1 MLRHSNTGDKT
12 NKCAYQSRTQTIM
25 LNRMTKSTQNLNSCS
40 FHLQVVFKKLQVP
53 PPDSPQKIYR
63 CQLYVSFQRLDVLLM
78 REQPE
83 VLKGFFRTSNGS
95 LIRYLFKSYKYN
107 VQVALGKLHMPY
119 PDNSQK
125 LTDVMSG

>member
-1 MLRHSNTGDKT
+1 
-12 NKCAYQSRTQTIM
+12 
-25 LNRMTKSTQNLNSCS
+25 
-40 FHLQVVFKKLQVP
+40 
-53 PPDSPQKIYR
+53 
-63 CQLYVSFQRLDVLLM
+63 M